1 MILLMLTLLNIQDF
15 LDKASRGEVD
25 VSPASLTEFSKDC
38 HDSAAKQLKR
48 EKREW
53 YIRMSGLGRPMC
65 QQMLDRDGV
74 TEDMEYNAVFRFL
87 FGDLTEAALMLVL
100 REAGADI
107 VDAQTPCTLDIEGYT
122 VKGTLDLILRGSDGI
137 ERVWDIKS
145 ASDWA
150 FKNKYKGG
158 YEKLLEEDPFGY
170 IMQGYL
176 YSEAMGMPFGGWLV
190 VNKSS
195 GEILE
200 VAAPESQSYDRKRYL
215 DDAKQ
220 RVKILLNPDSPFVKF
235 QPEDETYRRKGEVLK
250 TGNKVLPRNCGFCG
264 YRAHCWPDAILH
276 DKVTSQ
282 AKSPPRV
289 WYTKLKNKEI

>member
-1 MILLMLTLLNIQDF
+1 MLTSLSIQDF
-15 LDKASRGEVD
+15 LDKASRGELD
-25 VSPASLTEFSKDC
+25 VSPASLDEFMQDC
-38 HDSAAKQLKR
+38 RDAASKQLKR

-65 QQMLDRDGV
+65 QQLLDRDGV
-74 TEDMEYNAVFRFL
+74 KEDMEYNAVFRFL
-87 FGDLTEAALMLVL
+87 FGDMTEAALMLVL
-100 REAGADI
+100 KEAG
-107 VDAQTPCTLDIEGYT
+107 VDVTAAQEKCSLHLNGY
-122 VKGTLDLILRGSDGI
+122 VVRGTLDLIIRGSDGI

-200 VAAPESQSYDRKRYL
+200 VPAPDWQDSDRKKYL
-215 DDAKQ
+215 ADAEQ
-220 RVKILLNPDSPFVKF
+220 RIKVLLNPDSKVVKF
-235 QPEDETYRRKGEVLK
+235 EPEDETYRRQGEVIK

-289 WYTKLKNKEI
+289 WYTKLKKKEL

>member
-1 MILLMLTLLNIQDF
+1 MLTSLSIQDF
-15 LDKASRGEVD
+15 LDKASRGEID
-25 VSPASLTEFSKDC
+25 VSPASLDEFMQDC
-38 HDSAAKQLKR
+38 RASAAKQLKR

-65 QQMLDRDGV
+65 QQLLDRDGV
-74 TEDMEYNAVFRFL
+74 KEEMEYNAVFRFL
-87 FGDLTEAALMLVL
+87 FGDMTEAALMLVL
-100 REAGADI
+100 KEAG
-107 VDAQTPCTLDIEGYT
+107 VDVTAAQEKCTLHLNGY
-122 VKGTLDLILRGSDGI
+122 VVRGTLDLIIRGSDGV

-200 VAAPESQSYDRKRYL
+200 VPAPDWQDSDRKKYL
-215 DDAKQ
+215 ADAEQ
-220 RVKILLNPDSPFVKF
+220 RIKVLLNPDSKVVKF
-235 QPEDETYRRKGEVLK
+235 EPEDETYRRQGEVIK

-289 WYTKLKNKEI
+289 WYTKLKKKEL

>member
-1 MILLMLTLLNIQDF
+1 MLTSLSIQDF
-15 LDKASRGEVD
+15 LDKASRGEID
-25 VSPASLTEFSKDC
+25 VSPASLDEFMQDC
-38 HDSAAKQLKR
+38 RASAAKQLKR

-65 QQMLDRDGV
+65 QQLLDRDGV
-74 TEDMEYNAVFRFL
+74 KEEMEYNAVFRFL
-87 FGDLTEAALMLVL
+87 FGDMTEAALMLVL
-100 REAGADI
+100 KEAG
-107 VDAQTPCTLDIEGYT
+107 VDVTAAQEKCTLHLNGY
-122 VKGTLDLILRGSDGI
+122 VVRGTLDLIIRGSDGV

-200 VAAPESQSYDRKRYL
+200 VPAPDWQDSDRKKYL
-215 DDAKQ
+215 ADAEQ
-220 RVKILLNPDSPFVKF
+220 RIKVLLNPDSKVVKF
-235 QPEDETYRRKGEVLK
+235 ESEDETYRRQGEVIK

-289 WYTKLKNKEI
+289 WYTKLKKKEL

>member
-1 MILLMLTLLNIQDF
+1 MLTSLSIQDF
-15 LDKASRGEVD
+15 LDKASRGELD
-25 VSPASLTEFSKDC
+25 VSPASLDEFMQDC
-38 HDSAAKQLKR
+38 RDAASKQLKR

-65 QQMLDRDGV
+65 QQLLDRDGV
-74 TEDMEYNAVFRFL
+74 EEDMEYNAVFRFL
-87 FGDLTEAALMLVL
+87 FGDMTEAALMLVL
-100 REAGADI
+100 KEAG
-107 VDAQTPCTLDIEGYT
+107 VDVTAAQEKCSLHLNGY
-122 VKGTLDLILRGSDGI
+122 VVRGTLDLIIRGSDGV

-200 VAAPESQSYDRKRYL
+200 VPVPDWQDSDRKKYL
-215 DDAKQ
+215 ADAEQ
-220 RVKILLNPDSPFVKF
+220 RIKVLLNPDSKVVKF
-235 QPEDETYRRKGEVLK
+235 EPEDETYRRKGEVIK
-250 TGNKVLPRNCGFCG
+250 TGNKVLPRSCGFCG

-289 WYTKLKNKEI
+289 WYTKLKKKEL

>member
-1 MILLMLTLLNIQDF
+1 MLTSLSIQDF
-15 LDKASRGEVD
+15 LDKVSRGELD
-25 VSPASLTEFSKDC
+25 VSPASLDEFMKDC
-38 HDSAAKQLKR
+38 RDAASKQLKR

-65 QQMLDRDGV
+65 QQLLDRDGV
-74 TEDMEYNAVFRFL
+74 KEDMEYNAVFRFL
-87 FGDLTEAALMLVL
+87 FGDMTEAALMLVL
-100 REAGADI
+100 KEAG
-107 VDAQTPCTLDIEGYT
+107 VDVTAAQEKCSLHLNGY
-122 VKGTLDLILRGSDGI
+122 VVRGTLDLIIRGSDGV

-200 VAAPESQSYDRKRYL
+200 VPAPDWQDSDRKKYL
-215 DDAKQ
+215 ADAEQ
-220 RVKILLNPDSPFVKF
+220 RIKVLLNPDSKVVKF
-235 QPEDETYRRKGEVLK
+235 EPEDETYRRKGEVIK
-250 TGNKVLPRNCGFCG
+250 TGNKVLPRSCGFCG

-289 WYTKLKNKEI
+289 WYTKLKKKEL

>member
-1 MILLMLTLLNIQDF
+1 MLTLLNIQDF
-15 LDKASRGEVD
+15 LYRASRGDVD
-25 VSPASLTEFSKDC
+25 VSPASLDEFMQDC
-38 HDSAAKQLKR
+38 RSSAAKQLKR
-48 EKREW
+48 EKRDW

-74 TEDMEYNAVFRFL
+74 EEQMEYNAVFRFL

-100 REAGADI
+100 KEAG
-107 VDAQTPCTLDIEGYT
+107 VDVTGAQEACRLEIGGYT
-122 VKGTLDLILRGSDGI
+122 VKGTLDLIIRGSDGV

-158 YEKLLEEDPFGY
+158 YDKLLEEDPFGY

-176 YSEAMGMPFGGWLV
+176 YSESMGMPFGGWLV

-200 VAAPESQSYDRKRYL
+200 VAAPDWQDSDRKKYL
-215 DDAKQ
+215 KDAEQ
-220 RVKILLNPDSPFVKF
+220 RIKVLLDPEAPLVKF
-235 QPEDETYRRKGEVLK
+235 EPEDETYRRKGEVIK

-264 YRAHCWPDAILH
+264 YRSHCWPDAILH

-282 AKSPPRV
+282 AKNPPRV
-289 WYTKLKNKEI
+289 WYTKLKKKEI

>member
-1 MILLMLTLLNIQDF
+1 MLTLLNIQDF
-15 LDKASRGEVD
+15 LYRASRGDVD
-25 VSPASLTEFSKDC
+25 VSPASLDEFMQDC
-38 HDSAAKQLKR
+38 RVAASKQLKR

-65 QQMLDRDGV
+65 QQLLDRDGV
-74 TEDMEYNAVFRFL
+74 EEAMEYNAVFRFL
-87 FGDLTEAALMLVL
+87 FGDMTEAALMLVL
-100 REAGADI
+100 KEAGIDVTA
-107 VDAQTPCTLDIEGYT
+107 AQEACRLEIGGHTI
-122 VKGTLDLILRGSDGI
+122 KGTLDLIIRGSDGV

-200 VAAPESQSYDRKRYL
+200 VPAPDWQDSDRKKYL
-215 DDAKQ
+215 ADAEQ
-220 RVKILLNPDSPFVKF
+220 RVKVLLNPDSKVVKF
-235 QPEDETYRRKGEVLK
+235 EPEDETYRRQGEVIK

-264 YRAHCWPDAILH
+264 YRAHCWPDAVLH

-289 WYTKLKNKEI
+289 WYTKLKKKEL

>member
-1 MILLMLTLLNIQDF
+1 MLTSLSIQDF
-15 LDKASRGEVD
+15 LDKASRGEID
-25 VSPASLTEFSKDC
+25 VSPASLDEFMQDC
-38 HDSAAKQLKR
+38 RAAAAKQLKR

-65 QQMLDRDGV
+65 QQLLDRDGV
-74 TEDMEYNAVFRFL
+74 KEEMEYNAVFRFL
-87 FGDLTEAALMLVL
+87 FGDMTEAALMLVL
-100 REAGADI
+100 KEAG
-107 VDAQTPCTLDIEGYT
+107 VDVTAAQEKCSLHLNGY
-122 VKGTLDLILRGSDGI
+122 VVRGTLDLIIRGSDGV

-200 VAAPESQSYDRKRYL
+200 VPAPDWQDSDRKKYL
-215 DDAKQ
+215 ADAEQ
-220 RVKILLNPDSPFVKF
+220 RIKVLLNPDSKVVKF
-235 QPEDETYRRKGEVLK
+235 EPEDETYRRQGEVIK

-289 WYTKLKNKEI
+289 WYTKLKKKEL

>member
-1 MILLMLTLLNIQDF
+1 MLTLLNIQDF
-15 LDKASRGEVD
+15 LYRASRGDID
-25 VSPASLTEFSKDC
+25 VSPASLDEFMQDC
-38 HDSAAKQLKR
+38 RVAAAKQLKR

-65 QQMLDRDGV
+65 QQLLDRDGV
-74 TEDMEYNAVFRFL
+74 KEDMEYNAVFRFL
-87 FGDLTEAALMLVL
+87 FGDMTEAALMLVL
-100 REAGADI
+100 KEAG
-107 VDAQTPCTLDIEGYT
+107 VDVTAAQEKCSLHLNGY
-122 VKGTLDLILRGSDGI
+122 VVRGTLDLIIRGSDGV

-200 VAAPESQSYDRKRYL
+200 VPAPDWQDSDRKKYL
-215 DDAKQ
+215 ADAEQ
-220 RVKILLNPDSPFVKF
+220 RIKVLLNPDSKVVKF
-235 QPEDETYRRKGEVLK
+235 EPEDETYRRQGEVIK

-289 WYTKLKNKEI
+289 WYTKLKKKEL